1 MKKHTIYLL
10 VIITFLMVSCNSKKV
25 SEQQEFLSGYWV
37 IESVTMPDGSTKK
50 FGPTTSIDFVEITGD
65 SGIRK
70 KLMPKLDGTYRKFV
84 GSEQFFLETKDDS
97 LYLHYKTPYANWTE
111 VVIEANAETSVL
123 KNKGNRAYK
132 YTRHEPTNLFED
144 E

>member
-84 GSEQFFLETKDDS
+84 GSEQFFLETKDRFMGGPIVR
-97 LYLHYKTPYANWTE
+97 LVYLFGMTVE
-111 VVIEANAETSVL
+111 
-123 KNKGNRAYK
+123 G
-132 YTRHEPTNLFED
+132 ED
-144 E
+144 EVQECVA